1 MRSDIDVLTIFV
13 DGDACP
19 VKQEVYRVARRY
31 GVRVTLVADSWMR
44 VPEEDGFELVVV
56 KGDFDAAD
64 NWIVEHVNASDIVV
78 TGDIPLADRCLKLGA
93 RALGLRGR
101 EFMEDSIGEAMAGRE
116 LASELRDLG
125 IQTGGS
131 RPFDKRDRSQ
141 FLQTLDAMLQAS
153 GGP

>member
-1 MRSDIDVLTIFV
+1 MPTIFI

-31 GVRVTLVADSWMR
+31 GVHVTLVADSWMR
-44 VPEEDGFELVVV
+44 VPEQYGFELVGV
-56 KGDFDAAD
+56 KGEFDAAD
-64 NWIVEHVNASDIVV
+64 DWIDERVREGDIVV

-101 EFMEDSIGEAMAGRE
+101 EFTENSIGEAMAGRE

-125 IQTGGS
+125 IQTGGPK
-131 RPFDKRDRSQ
+131 PFDKRDRSQ
-141 FLQTLDAMLQAS
+141 FLQRLDAMLHTS
-153 GGP
+153 GRSQFSQ

>member
-1 MRSDIDVLTIFV
+1 VPVICI

-31 GVRVTLVADSWMR
+31 GVPVKVVAGSWMR
-44 VPEEDGFELVVV
+44 VPEDNDIELIVV

-64 NWIVEHVNASDIVV
+64 DWIVEHVSERDIVV

-93 RALGLRGR
+93 RVLGLRGR
-101 EFMEDSIGEAMAGRE
+101 EFTEESIGEAMAGRE

-125 IQTGGS
+125 VQTGDP

-141 FLQTLDAMLQAS
+141 FLQKLDAMLHTS
-153 GGP
+153 